1 MNKITIAFIA
11 AILITL
17 IALTVS
23 YTLGQNNA
31 ETANLKDFEKELD
44 LLIEVSKQT
53 GYDSAYNEIRQINLK
68 EFRGK

>member
-1 MNKITIAFIA
+1 MHKITLAFIA
-11 AILITL
+11 AILTL
-17 IALTVS
+17 VALTFA
-23 YTLGQNNA
+23 YTLGENNA

-68 EFRGK
+68 EFRGN